1 MAEEVIVEFGASRDT
16 PASHARSTLITTS
29 IQAIRARGRFDVYEK
44 NLPPELR
51 EAILT
56 VVPGIWLEIEIALA
70 HYAACDALGLSPQE
84 QFAIGAEVGGRVQGT
99 MLGMIARTAKDM
111 AATPWT
117 ALAQCDRL
125 YERLFQGG
133 SIKVTKLGPKDARM
147 EILNNRL
154 FAFAYFRN
162 GFRGLVCAGAEMLGR
177 AKAYA
182 HELPRLGSE
191 TALALRISWS

>member
-1 MAEEVIVEFGASRDT
+1 MPEEVLVEFSTSRET

-29 IQAIRARGRFDVYEK
+29 IQAIRARGRFEVYEK
-44 NLPPELR
+44 SLPPELR
-51 EAILT
+51 EAILS
-56 VVPGIWLEIEIALA
+56 VVPGVWLEIDLAMA
-70 HYAACDALGLSPQE
+70 HYAACDGLGLSAQE

-111 AATPWT
+111 GLTPWT
-117 ALAQCDRL
+117 PLGQCDRL

-133 SIKVTKLGPKDARM
+133 SIKLTKLGPKDARM
-147 EILNNRL
+147 EIVNNRL

-162 GFRGLVCAGAEMLGR
+162 GFRGLVCAGAELGCR
-177 AKAYA
+177 KAYA
-182 HELPRLGSE
+182 HELPRMGSE